1 MNRYQ
6 CLYFLSLFL
15 LSIVACETDED
26 SEDQPQTIQHTAI
39 FITNSQG
46 LARFEQ
52 KFNSTGRVS
61 QPAGPSLKTYYN
73 PNQQLEAWYTD
84 TALTKLYNFRDA
96 EPSPQG
102 IVLYA
107 KWKNSTGPTFKTP
120 ISMVYA
126 NGLFYIADAG
136 DNHIDNGKVIYK
148 VNPATGRRQVFSL
161 AEQDKHEHTGN
172 KQVATGPSLGHM
184 KGMTL
189 VGNKLYV
196 LTSLRSV
203 VAVDLDNGKRTALKI
218 GGKARLSQ
226 AYSITSNARDALFIG
241 DRGVQGIV
249 KVDLNAADPNNNASV
264 YSSAK
269 RGASRGKTANGAS
282 FITSR
287 THNYPHELAPFNG
300 LLYHD
305 GTLYAAVTGNKIAT
319 VAPNGDR
326 DYLKGTLVGQFAMS
340 LTTDGNN
347 LLILETEGRR
357 HLSLVLSQMAFSGAN
372 AVKQTVKP
380 SDEIVPQLGPWG
392 YVYPMQLA
400 NSLFSHLE
408 FPNILWIL
416 DDSYD
421 ALLGLSKPNSTEWLI
436 KVYSK

>member
-15 LSIVACETDED
+15 LAIVACETDQD
-26 SEDQPQTIQHTAI
+26 SEHQPQTIQHTAI

-84 TALTKLYNFRDA
+84 TALNQRYNFRDTK
-96 EPSPQG
+96 PSPQG
-102 IVLYA
+102 IILYA

-218 GGKARLSQ
+218 GGQARLSQ

-241 DRGVQGIV
+241 DRGAQAII

-300 LLYHD
+300 LLYHN

-347 LLILETEGRR
+347 LFIIDNQGRR
-357 HLSLVLSQMAFSGAN
+357 RIQQILSQMAFSGAN
-372 AVKQTVKP
+372 AVKQTVKGRDQFP
-380 SDEIVPQLGPWG
+380 PQTSSWG
-392 YVYPMQLA
+392 VFYPMQLVH
-400 NSLFSHLE
+400 SLFSHPEL
-408 FPNILWIL
+408 PNIVWVL
-416 DDSYD
+416 DDTYD
-421 ALLGLSKPNSTEWLI
+421 ALLGLHKQNSGEWTITVWSK
-436 KVYSK
+436 

>member
-6 CLYFLSLFL
+6 CLCFLSLFL
-15 LSIVACETDED
+15 LAIIACEPDED
-26 SEDQPQTIQHTAI
+26 SEYEPQIKEHTAI

-61 QPAGPSLKTYYN
+61 RPADPSLKTYYN
-73 PNQQLEAWYTD
+73 LNQELEGWYTD
-84 TALTKLYNFRDA
+84 KALTKPYNFRDS
-96 EPSPQG
+96 EVPPQG
-102 IVLYA
+102 ILLYA
-107 KWKNSTGPTFKTP
+107 KWKASTGPTFKTP

-126 NGLFYIADAG
+126 NGFFYIADAG
-136 DNHIDNGKVIYK
+136 DNHINNGKVIYK

-196 LTSLRSV
+196 LTSLKTV
-203 VAVDLDNGKRTALKI
+203 VEVDLDNGKRTALKI
-218 GGKARLSQ
+218 GGRARLSQ

-241 DRGVQGIV
+241 DRGAQAII

-287 THNYPHELAPFNG
+287 THNYPHELAPFNA
-300 LLYHD
+300 LLYHN

-326 DYLKGTLVGQFAMS
+326 DYLNGRLVGRFALS

-347 LLILETEGRR
+347 LFILETEGRR
-357 HLSLVLSQMAFSGAN
+357 HLYLVLSQMALNGTN
-372 AVKQTVKP
+372 AVKQTVKGRDQFP
-380 SDEIVPQLGPWG
+380 PLISSWG
-392 YVYPMQLA
+392 IFYPMESA
-400 NSLFSHLE
+400 NSVFSHPE
-408 FPNILWIL
+408 FPNILWVL
-416 DDSYD
+416 DDSYA